1 MWHWE
6 QEDKVQSERNGWTK
20 KDNERNVFNR
30 EMLPIAAVFVLQVKR
45 LIHMIWYFNLIAFI
59 EGTNAH
65 RCQQKTLLLHFCLF
79 FLFEIF
85 DLCRM
90 FFFCFCFFTSFVCT
104 ISHIY
109 SHVRFSLLS
118 YFVSIGQFWLMSYA
132 VQLML
137 TCKQFTHFFF
147 QISLYFIF
155 FSCCVK
161 FPLSSLFKSI
171 YIYDFWFGVAFI
183 CTNHFGKVITLMP

>member
-6 QEDKVQSERNGWTK
+6 QENKVQSERNGWTK

-30 EMLPIAAVFVLQVKR
+30 EIAAVFVLQVKR

-90 FFFCFCFFTSFVCT
+90 FFFLFLFFYFLRLYYLAHLLTRSLQFIIILCFNRAILVDVVRRSIDADVQT
-104 ISHIY
+104 IHS
-109 SHVRFSLLS
+109 
-118 YFVSIGQFWLMSYA
+118 
-132 VQLML
+132 
-137 TCKQFTHFFF
+137 FFF
-147 QISLYFIF
+147 PNLIIFHF